1 MDDELTGLYTLE
13 KNGEES
19 DGGAAEPTA
28 LGGEDG
34 GDALNAKGGETTG
47 STTRR
52 GPATI
57 KSAAG
62 RGKATA
68 PRKVAKGGKAGNPG
82 NFQGESLLYL
92 QGLLPDYTALQAQ
105 ADGRGKLDRLDAF
118 WTGLREGFWKRFTW
132 KEFTVTFKETKETA
146 VIDKVN
152 NVGHREAR
160 PDGNTHMTLQGT
172 QGLVPLPMQ
181 DDHGVCQEPVVSSR
195 ERTLQATTQK
205 GPKTAVR
212 MAVVGEAAQ
221 RGGGGAREPTCRY
234 RRVERG
240 SA

>member
-92 QGLLPDYTALQAQ
+92 QGSYPTTPRSKPRRTAAES
-105 ADGRGKLDRLDAF
+105 
-118 WTGLREGFWKRFTW
+118 WTGLTRFGRDCA
-132 KEFTVTFKETKETA
+132 KDFGRDSRGK
-146 VIDKVN
+146 
-152 NVGHREAR
+152 
-160 PDGNTHMTLQGT
+160 
-172 QGLVPLPMQ
+172 
-181 DDHGVCQEPVVSSR
+181 SS
-195 ERTLQATTQK
+195 
-205 GPKTAVR
+205 P
-212 MAVVGEAAQ
+212 
-221 RGGGGAREPTCRY
+221 
-234 RRVERG
+234 
-240 SA
+240 